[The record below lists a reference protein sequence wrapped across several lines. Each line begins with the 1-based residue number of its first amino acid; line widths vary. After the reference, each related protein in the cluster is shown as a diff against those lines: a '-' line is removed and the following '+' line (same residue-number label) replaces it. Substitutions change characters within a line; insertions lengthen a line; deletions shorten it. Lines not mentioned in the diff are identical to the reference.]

1 MRIKAFVFTLLLALG
16 ANTVPVSALADP
28 TPGPQ
33 LTCIKAQSDVA
44 LHLRVTNNGTE
55 SIAKG
60 KKIAY
65 AYTTSAGGAEVKG
78 LYTLENALAAG
89 QSRSF
94 FVFPQAGHDTP
105 IYQCKAS
112 VKLYAQAEAQPQPKN
127 P

>member
-1 MRIKAFVFTLLLALG
+1 MKLKLFALALLVMTG
-16 ANTVPVSALADP
+16 AMVHSNTVMADP
-28 TPGPQ
+28 PPTPQ

-44 LHLRVTNNGTE
+44 LHLRVTNNGGTT
-55 SIAKG
+55 IAKG
-60 KKIAY
+60 KKIEY
-65 AYTTSAGGAEVKG
+65 SYKTSAGSASVSG

-105 IYQCKAS
+105 IFQCQAS
-112 VKLYAQAEAQPQPKN
+112 VKLYVQAQPKN

>member
-1 MRIKAFVFTLLLALG
+1 MRLKGFALALLLIAGMLV
-16 ANTVPVSALADP
+16 NIDSAMADP
-28 TPGPQ
+28 PPTPQ

-44 LHLRVTNNGTE
+44 LHLRLTNNGATT
-55 SIAKG
+55 IAKG
-60 KKIAY
+60 KKIEY
-65 AYTTSAGGAEVKG
+65 SYKTSAGSPSVSG

-105 IYQCKAS
+105 IHQCQAS
-112 VKLYAQAEAQPQPKN
+112 VKLYVQAQPKN